1 MSRLFVSTFFRMLK
15 KIVFWILLI
24 CMFAYGVYSAS
35 NAVSEANGALRLT
48 DAFLILRRSWVLWR
62 RSLQACSS
70 VLNTVTVRFGISWW
84 LDILGCGFIWRILS
98 CVRLPVC

>member
-1 MSRLFVSTFFRMLK
+1 MSRLFVSTFVRMLK

-35 NAVSEANGALRLT
+35 NAASEASGGFAL
-48 DAFLILRRSWVLWR
+48 DGCFLILRRSWVLWR

-70 VLNTVTVRFGISWW
+70 VLNTVTVRFGISW
-84 LDILGCGFIWRILS
+84 
-98 CVRLPVC
+98 

>member
-35 NAVSEANGALRLT
+35 NAASEANGALRLT

-84 LDILGCGFIWRILS
+84 LDILGCGFIWRIIS